1 MRDLIVRAASAA
13 VLSAAIGAAVA
24 GQQPAQPAG
33 TQPAPAAQPQPPRPF
48 PEGAKIAYVRLQVV
62 AQNSAEGKAASAKI
76 DELRKKKEAELAEKN
91 KQLQAAQQKLVQSG
105 TVLSDQARSQLEKE
119 IDRMQR
125 EIQFAQQNAQ
135 AEIQDLT
142 QELQQEF
149 FQKKLLPVIGQI
161 GQERNLHVIFSDID
175 AGILWADAAL
185 DVTNEV
191 IRRLDAAM
199 KPAAPKPPGQ

>member
-1 MRDLIVRAASAA
+1 MTSLIVRAAPAVALAA
-13 VLSAAIGAAVA
+13 VIGAVAA

-33 TQPAPAAQPQPPRPF
+33 SQPAPAQAQPPRPF

-76 DELRKKKEAELAEKN
+76 QELQKKKEAELAEKN
-91 KQLQAAQQKLVQSG
+91 KQLQAAQQKLAQSG

-125 EIQFAQQNAQ
+125 EIQFAQQTAQ

-199 KPAAPKPPGQ
+199 KQAAPKPPGQ